1 MNSHFKEIRKRII
14 NCIIIFITTFF
25 ILFFFSDKIYTILSY
40 PLTKNLPENGSI
52 IATKITSTLIV
63 PMRLSFLSA
72 LILNIPFFMYNLWSF
87 ISPGLYKNEKNK
99 IIKIILGTS
108 LLFYTGIIFA
118 FYIILPIT
126 LKFFTNCSPDGVIVM
141 TDISNYLTFM
151 TTILIITGLSF
162 QIPIFTALIINFDI
176 ISKEKIKEKRPYVIV
191 LTFTISMLITPPDVI
206 SQILL
211 AIPLIILFELGIIFS
226 KTTKKNQ
233 S

>member
-1 MNSHFKEIRKRII
+1 
-14 NCIIIFITTFF
+14 
-25 ILFFFSDKIYTILSY
+25 
-40 PLTKNLPENGSI
+40 
-52 IATKITSTLIV
+52 
-63 PMRLSFLSA
+63 
-72 LILNIPFFMYNLWSF
+72 
-87 ISPGLYKNEKNK
+87 
-99 IIKIILGTS
+99 
-108 LLFYTGIIFA
+108 
-118 FYIILPIT
+118 
-126 LKFFTNCSPDGVIVM
+126 
-141 TDISNYLTFM
+141 M